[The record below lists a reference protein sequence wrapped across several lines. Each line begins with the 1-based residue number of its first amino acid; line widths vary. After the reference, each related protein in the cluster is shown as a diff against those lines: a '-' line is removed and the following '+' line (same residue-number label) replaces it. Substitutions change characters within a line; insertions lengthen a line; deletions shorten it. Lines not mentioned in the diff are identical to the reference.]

1 MGACTMFLNSCEHLL
16 LIFLALGWLDLKI
29 PTVKAAQLREHY
41 IAAQVTSWSYGS
53 PSKEQSRLPNSGSL
67 FNKIVYREYEA
78 GFQKEKPPDALSG
91 LLGPT
96 LHAEV
101 GDTLIVH
108 FKNMANKPLSIH
120 PQGISYSKQSE
131 GASYSDRT
139 SPIETLDDAVPSGQT
154 YKYVW
159 AITAETGP
167 RKADPACLTYTY
179 YSHENMVQDFN
190 SGLIGA
196 LLICKEGSLY
206 ENGTQ
211 KLFDREYVLMFA
223 VFDESKSW
231 QKVTSL
237 MYTINGYA
245 NGTLPEVEVCA
256 YDRISWH
263 LIGMSSAPEIFSIH
277 FNGQTLDQ
285 NHYKVS
291 TVNLVGGASTT
302 ANMSV
307 SRTGKWLISSVVQK
321 HLQAGMHGYLKIEEC
336 GNLDILTK
344 KLSYKERR
352 MIKEWEYFIAAE
364 EVIWDYAP
372 QIPESVDRL
381 YRALYL
387 DSFSNLI
394 GKKYKKAVY
403 RQYIDASFS
412 KHAESTWPMDRGI
425 LGPVVRAEVRDTIS
439 IVFKNMASR
448 PYSIYVHGVT
458 LSKEAEGAVYPS
470 DSKENSTHGKIVQ
483 PGETYT
489 YKWTVLDTDGPT
501 AEDPQCV
508 TRLYHSAVDVTR
520 DIASGLIG
528 PLLICKG
535 RALDQ
540 RGVQNK
546 ADEEQH
552 AVFAVFDENKSWYLE
567 DNIKQY
573 CSNPSTVKRDD
584 PKFYKS
590 NVMHTLNGY
599 ASDRTNI
606 LGFCQDSIVEWHLS
620 SVGTQDVTV
629 PVHLLGHTFLN
640 KGKDQDILNL
650 FPMSGESATVTMN
663 NVGTWLLSSW
673 GSREMSNGMRTRFR
687 DVKCEND
694 YTEEDALYNAFVPA
708 EVLLTTAKESTAK
721 TERRAVTESDDY
733 QENLATVYGFQE
745 EEYGEKREE
754 EDYQEELASLL
765 GLRSFNSSAAEE
777 EEYNLTALAMEDT
790 YGTSSTR
797 DYDTPVTLDHVFTNN
812 SDKLHGNEML
822 ETQSTTFYPTTVESL
837 HPNYSSLAEEAV
849 FSDVTTVTSIL
860 SSEEGQSGDGENITM
875 ISIRY
880 NQTNGAELLRRVE
893 EALSKDPSELL
904 AETETSTVATFSQVS
919 PEKEKEDNADG
930 EDTLDREKGKH
941 GLSEATFFAMKKM
954 RALLFYVQEKRKLSL
969 GNTTSSMPFL
979 SIPRAEKTT
988 TLDNTTFKLKT
999 DYISDD
1005 YDEDEFPILSTNL
1018 TLAVGEEVKS
1028 DEFEPPHTSKLVFSK
1043 VQQNGNST
1051 LDDILDSLVPTVI
1064 LKPVKKRPKVLPLKR
1079 QKCLSKKTN
1088 YEWNFVSKKENYDIG
1103 IDLINAVGDR
1113 FQNSSR
1119 NATMDQENN
1128 IFPSKE
1134 KQEMYKGD
1142 SPPELGQQEIGSKSG
1157 ALIENENCTM
1167 MTSGTLLKARRKKKK
1182 EHLRASMTPRGF
1194 KPPVSSEGLNYTQAF
1209 NEANHTMLLN
1219 EANYTLT
1226 PREFKPFVK
1235 IGLPNENGDYEEFD
1249 PIYSDSEESSSG
1261 SLEYEL
1267 VHYDDPYTTDSRLN
1281 ISSMR
1286 NPDDIAGH
1294 YLRGAGQPKTYYIA
1308 AVEDVWDYAAFRK
1321 STVKSGSAS
1330 TVYKKVVFRGY
1341 QDSTFRTPEVRR
1353 EYEDHLGILGPII
1366 RAEVGDVILVHFKN
1380 LASRAYSLHA
1390 HGLSYEKSSEGRS
1403 YDDQSPEWF
1412 KKDDAIQP
1420 NGTYT
1425 YVWHVTKQSGPV
1437 QDGKVCRSWAYYS
1450 AVNPGKDIHSGLIGP
1465 ILICKKGMLDE
1476 YKPIDMREFVLLFMV
1491 FDEKKSWYF
1500 NKQAKRTCSDK
1511 TDAER
1516 CHTYPAIN
1524 GIQYQLPGL
1533 RMYQDETVNWHLLNT
1548 GGPKDIHVVHFHGQT
1563 FTEQGMENHQL
1574 GIYPLL
1580 PGSFRTVQMK
1590 PSKAGVWLLDTEVG
1604 EYQQAGMQTAFLVI
1618 DKECKLPFGLASGIV
1633 QDSQISASDH
1643 KPYWEPRLARLYNT
1657 GKYNA
1662 WSTEKENGSWV
1673 QVDLQREVLI
1683 TGIQT
1688 QGAKQL
1694 TKHLYTEEYFI
1705 VYSKNGRRWIAFRG
1719 NSTGAQFFEGNSDG
1733 TEIKENHIDPPI
1745 IARYI
1750 RVYPTVCYNRP
1761 TLRMELLG
1769 CEIEGCSM
1777 PLGLENGAIKDA
1789 QITASSYKKNWLYSW
1804 EPSLARLNR
1813 KGRVNAWQAKS
1824 NNNNQWLQIDLHQ
1837 PKKITAIITQGAK
1850 SLITEMYVKTFSIH
1864 YSDNDSTWK
1873 SYLDSSTSMEKVFTG
1888 NINSHGHIKHFFN
1901 PPIFSRFIR
1910 IIPKMWNQSIALRV
1924 ELFGCNIL

>member
-1 MGACTMFLNSCEHLL
+1 MLLRSCRHLL
-16 LIFLALGWLDLKI
+16 LILGWLGLEI
-29 PTVKAAQLREHY
+29 LIVKAAQLREHY
-41 IAAQVTSWSYGS
+41 IAAQVTSWSYGYS
-53 PSKEQSRLPNSGSL
+53 PQEQFRLPNSSSL

-78 GFQKEKPPDALSG
+78 GFQKEKQLDALSG

-96 LHAEV
+96 LRAEV
-101 GDTLIVH
+101 GDTLIIN

-120 PQGISYSKQSE
+120 PQGISYNKQAE
-131 GASYSDRT
+131 GASYSDKT
-139 SPIETLDDAVPSGQT
+139 SPIETLDDAVPSGRT

-159 AITAETGP
+159 PITAEIGP
-167 RKADPACLTYTY
+167 RNSDPACLTYAY

-245 NGTLPEVEVCA
+245 NGTLPDLEACT

-277 FNGQTLDQ
+277 FNGQTLEQ

-291 TVNLVGGASTT
+291 TINLVGGASAT
-302 ANMSV
+302 ASMLV

-344 KLSYKERR
+344 KLSYKELR

-372 QIPESVDRL
+372 QIPESVDRQ
-381 YRALYL
+381 YRVLYL
-387 DSFSNLI
+387 DNFSNLI
-394 GKKYKKAVY
+394 GKKYKKAVF
-403 RQYIDASFS
+403 RQYIDDTFS
-412 KHAESTWPMDRGI
+412 KHTESSWPKDRGI
-425 LGPVVRAEVRDTIS
+425 LGPVIRAEVRDTIS

-470 DSKENSTHGKIVQ
+470 DSKENSTRGKTVQ

-501 AEDPQCV
+501 AKDPQCV

-528 PLLICKG
+528 HLLICKG

-546 ADEEQH
+546 ADKEQH
-552 AVFAVFDENKSWYLE
+552 AAFAVFDENKSWYLE

-573 CSNPSTVKRDD
+573 CSSPSTVKRDD

-599 ASDRTNI
+599 AVDRTDP
-606 LGFCQDSIVEWHLS
+606 LTFCQDSIAEWHLS
-620 SVGTQDVTV
+620 SVGTQDLVV
-629 PVHLLGHTFLN
+629 PVHILGHTFLN
-640 KGKDQDILNL
+640 KGKDQDILKL

-687 DVKCEND
+687 DVKCESND
-694 YTEEDALYNAFVPA
+694 TEDDAFYDVFVPL
-708 EVLLTTAKESTAK
+708 EILPPTATK
-721 TERRAVTESDDY
+721 TNEKKVRGTITEDYDDEGNLDTLYGLQDDY
-733 QENLATVYGFQE
+733 E
-745 EEYGEKREE
+745 EKGED

-765 GLRSFNSSAAEE
+765 GLRSFNNSVAEE
-777 EEYNLTALAMEDT
+777 EVSNLTALAIEDT
-790 YGTSSTR
+790 YGTASSR
-797 DYDTPVTLDHVFTNN
+797 DYDVPVALHQAFTNN
-812 SDKLHGNEML
+812 SDNLHGDKML
-822 ETQSTTFYPTTVESL
+822 GTQSATSHPTTVEPH
-837 HPNYSSLAEEAV
+837 HPNYSSLADGAV
-849 FSDVTTVTSIL
+849 L
-860 SSEEGQSGDGENITM
+860 SSEESRSDDVENITA

-880 NQTNGAELLRRVE
+880 NLTNGAEPLRTE
-893 EALSKDPSELL
+893 GEAQSKDPTELL
-904 AETETSTVATFSQVS
+904 ADTAKSTVAIFSPPS
-919 PEKEKEDNADG
+919 SEKGEEENAGGKDTLDEEKEK
-930 EDTLDREKGKH
+930 R
-941 GLSEATFFAMKKM
+941 GLTEARFFAVKQMH
-954 RALLFYVQEKRKLSL
+954 ALLFYVQQKRNLSAL
-969 GNTTSSMPFL
+969 GNTTPGMGFL
-979 SIPRAEKTT
+979 DIPRAENTST
-988 TLDNTTFKLKT
+988 DNSKFNLKT
-999 DYISDD
+999 DYSSDD
-1005 YDEDEFPILSTNL
+1005 YDDEFSILSTNL
-1018 TLAVGEEVKS
+1018 TLAVGEAAKN
-1028 DEFEPPHTSKLVFSK
+1028 DEFEPLHASELVLPK
-1043 VQQNGNST
+1043 VQPNGNST
-1051 LDDILDSLVPTVI
+1051 LLDILGILIPTVI
-1064 LKPVKKRPKVLPLKR
+1064 PKPVIGRPKVLPLKR

-1088 YEWNFVSKKENYDIG
+1088 YKWNFVAEKGNYDTG
-1103 IDLINAVGDR
+1103 LGLTNTVDDK

-1119 NATMDQENN
+1119 NATLDPENTT
-1128 IFPSKE
+1128 FPGKK

-1142 SPPELGQQEIGSKSG
+1142 FQPGPGQQEVGSKHG
-1157 ALIENENCTM
+1157 VLVEKENENCTIK
-1167 MTSGTLLKARRKKKK
+1167 TPGTFLKARRKKKR
-1182 EHLRASMTPRGF
+1182 EHLHAPLTPRGF
-1194 KPPVSSEGLNYTQAF
+1194 KPPLPSKGHNYTQSF
-1209 NEANHTMLLN
+1209 NKANHTMQLN
-1219 EANYTLT
+1219 EANNTLT
-1226 PREFKPFVK
+1226 PRQFKPFVK
-1235 IGLPNENGDYEEFD
+1235 IGLPNENGDYDEFD
-1249 PIYSDSEESSSG
+1249 PMYSDSVESFSS
-1261 SLEYEL
+1261 SLEYET
-1267 VHYDDPYTTDSRLN
+1267 VYYDDPYTTDSRLN
-1281 ISSMR
+1281 VSSVR

-1294 YLRGAGQPKTYYIA
+1294 YLRAFGKGYKRTYYIA
-1308 AVEDVWDYAAFRK
+1308 AVEDVWDYAASRK
-1321 STVKSGSAS
+1321 SAVKHGSAS
-1330 TVYKKVVFRGY
+1330 TTYRKAVFRGY
-1341 QDSTFRTPEVRR
+1341 QDSTFKTPIIRR
-1353 EYEDHLGILGPII
+1353 ECEDHLGILGPII
-1366 RAEVGDVILVHFKN
+1366 RAEVDDVILVHFKN
-1380 LASRAYSLHA
+1380 LASRPYSLHA

-1403 YDDQSPEWF
+1403 YDDESLKWF
-1412 KKDDAIQP
+1412 QNDDAIQP

-1425 YVWHVTKQSGPV
+1425 YVWHVTKQSGPT
-1437 QDGKVCRSWAYYS
+1437 QEMKFCRSWAYYS
-1450 AVNPGKDIHSGLIGP
+1450 AVNPGKDIQSGLIGP
-1465 ILICKKGMLDE
+1465 ILICKKGMLDKFN
-1476 YKPIDMREFVLLFMV
+1476 KPTDMREFILLFMV

-1500 NKQAKRTCSDK
+1500 NKQAKRKCADRTA
-1511 TDAER
+1511 DAES

-1533 RMYQDETVNWHLLNT
+1533 RMYEDEMVHWHLLNA

-1563 FTEQGMENHQL
+1563 FREQGMEKHQL
-1574 GIYPLL
+1574 GVYPLL
-1580 PGSFRTVQMK
+1580 PGSFCTVQMN

-1604 EYQQAGMQTAFLVI
+1604 EYQQAGIQTPFLVI
-1618 DKECKLPFGLASGIV
+1618 DKGCRLPLGLTSGII

-1643 KPYWEPRLARLYNT
+1643 KLYWEPKLARLDNT

-1662 WSTEKENGSWV
+1662 WSTEMKENGSWI
-1673 QVDLQREVLI
+1673 QVDLQKEVLI

-1694 TKHLYTEEYFI
+1694 TNHLYTKEYF
-1705 VYSKNGRRWIAFRG
+1705 VMYSKNGRKWIPFRG
-1719 NSTGAQFFEGNSDG
+1719 NSTGTQKFFEGNSDG
-1733 TEIKENHIDPPI
+1733 TGMKENHIDPPI
-1745 IARYI
+1745 IARYF
-1750 RVYPTVCYNRP
+1750 RVYPTACYNRP

-1777 PLGLENGAIKDA
+1777 PLGLENGSIKDM
-1789 QITASSYKKNWLYSW
+1789 QVTASSYKKNWLRSW

-1813 KGRVNAWQAKS
+1813 KGRTNAWQPKS
-1824 NNNNQWLQIDLHQ
+1824 NDNNQWLQIDLLE

-1850 SLITEMYVKTFSIH
+1850 SLATEMYVKTFSIH
-1864 YSDNDSTWK
+1864 YGDNGSTWK
-1873 SYLDSSTSMEKVFTG
+1873 PYSDSSTSMEKVFKG
-1888 NINSHGHIKHFFN
+1888 NINSNEHIKHFFQ
-1901 PPIFSRFIR
+1901 PPIFARFIR
-1910 IIPKMWNQSIALRV
+1910 IVPKMWNQSIALRV
-1924 ELFGCNIL
+1924 ELFGCSIF

>member
-1 MGACTMFLNSCEHLL
+1 M
-16 LIFLALGWLDLKI
+16 FLALGWLGLGI
-29 PTVKAAQLREHY
+29 PTVKAARLREHY
-41 IAAQVTSWSYGS
+41 IAAQVTSWSYGF
-53 PSKEQSRLPNSGSL
+53 PPKGQSRLPNSSPL

-78 GFQKEKPPDALSG
+78 GFQKEKPTDALSG

-120 PQGISYSKQSE
+120 PQGISYSKQFE
-131 GASYSDRT
+131 GASYSDKT
-139 SPIETLDDAVPSGQT
+139 SSIETLDDAVPSGQT

-159 AITAETGP
+159 VITPEIGP

-179 YSHENMVQDFN
+179 YSHKNMVQDFN

-196 LLICKEGSLY
+196 LLICKKGSLY

-245 NGTLPEVEVCA
+245 NGTLPDIEVCA

-277 FNGQTLDQ
+277 FNGQTLEQ

-291 TVNLVGGASTT
+291 TVNLVGGASST

-307 SRTGKWLISSVVQK
+307 SHTGRWLISSVVQK

-336 GNLDILTK
+336 GNSDILTK
-344 KLSYKERR
+344 KLSYKELR
-352 MIKEWEYFIAAE
+352 MIKDWEYFIAAE

-372 QIPESVDRL
+372 QIPESIDRQ
-381 YRALYL
+381 YRTQYL
-387 DSFSNLI
+387 DNFSNLI
-394 GKKYKKAVY
+394 GKKYKKAVF
-403 RQYIDASFS
+403 RQYKDANFS
-412 KHAESTWPMDRGI
+412 KHTESTWPKDRGI
-425 LGPVVRAEVRDTIS
+425 LGPVVRAEVRDTIR

-470 DSKENSTHGKIVQ
+470 DSKENSTQGKIVQ

-489 YKWTVLDTDGPT
+489 YKWTVLETDGPT
-501 AEDPQCV
+501 EEDSQCV

-535 RALDQ
+535 RALNQ
-540 RGVQNK
+540 KGVQNK
-546 ADEEQH
+546 ADVEQH

-573 CSNPSTVKRDD
+573 CSDPSTVKRDD

-606 LGFCQDSIVEWHLS
+606 LGFCQDVIVEWHLS
-620 SVGTQDVTV
+620 SVGTQDQIVS
-629 PVHLLGHTFLN
+629 VHLSGHTFLN
-640 KGKDQDILNL
+640 KGKHQDILNL

-673 GSREMSNGMRTRFR
+673 GSREMSNGMRLRFR
-687 DVKCEND
+687 DAKCESD
-694 YTEEDALYNAFVPA
+694 YTEDDAFYDVFVPPEMLPTPAVATRPKEERGTIA
-708 EVLLTTAKESTAK
+708 ED
-721 TERRAVTESDDY
+721 DDY
-733 QENLATVYGFQE
+733 QENLATLYGLQDD
-745 EEYGEKREE
+745 EYGEKAEDEKE

-765 GLRSFNSSAAEE
+765 GLRTFNGSAAVE
-777 EEYNLTALAMEDT
+777 EEYNLTALAMKDA
-790 YGTSSTR
+790 YGTSSVG
-797 DYDTPVTLDHVFTNN
+797 DYDVPVTLDLVITNN
-812 SDKLHGNEML
+812 SDTSHDNEML
-822 ETQSTTFYPTTVESL
+822 ETQSTTSYPTAVLSS
-837 HPNYSSLAEEAV
+837 HPNYSSLTAEAV
-849 FSDVTTVTSIL
+849 FSDIMTAVSML
-860 SSEEGQSGDGENITM
+860 SSGEGRSGAGGNVTA
-875 ISIRY
+875 ISICY
-880 NQTNGAELLRRVE
+880 TQTNGAEPLRTDG
-893 EALSKDPSELL
+893 EAQSKDPAELF
-904 AETETSTVATFSQVS
+904 ADKENSTMVIFSQPS
-919 PEKEKEDNADG
+919 SEKEEGNADG
-930 EDTLDREKGKH
+930 EDTLDGETGKG
-941 GLSEATFFAMKKM
+941 GVSEATFFAVKQM
-954 RALLFYVQEKRKLSL
+954 RALLFYVQQKRNLSAL
-969 GNTTSSMPFL
+969 GNTTSGMTFFP
-979 SIPRAEKTT
+979 IPRAENTS
-988 TLDNTTFKLKT
+988 TLDNSKFNLKT

-1005 YDEDEFPILSTNL
+1005 YEEDEFSTLSTNL
-1018 TLAVGEEVKS
+1018 TLAVGEAAES
-1028 DEFEPPHTSKLVFSK
+1028 DYFEPLPVSELVLSK

-1051 LDDILDSLVPTVI
+1051 LVDVLGRLVPTLI
-1064 LKPVKKRPKVLPLKR
+1064 PQAVKERPKVSPLKG
-1079 QKCLSKKTN
+1079 QKCPSKRTN
-1088 YEWNFVSKKENYDIG
+1088 NEWNFVSEKENYETG
-1103 IDLINAVGDR
+1103 TDLTKMVDDK

-1119 NATMDQENN
+1119 NATLDPENT
-1128 IFPSKE
+1128 IVPSKK

-1142 SPPELGQQEIGSKSG
+1142 SQPELGQQEASSKHG
-1157 ALIENENCTM
+1157 ALTEKENENCTVR
-1167 MTSGTLLKARRKKKK
+1167 TSSTFLKARRKKKK
-1182 EHLRASMTPRGF
+1182 QHQRPSMTPRGF
-1194 KPPVSSEGLNYTQAF
+1194 KPPVSSKVFNDTQAF
-1209 NEANHTMLLN
+1209 HKANHAALQN

-1226 PREFKPFVK
+1226 LRQFKPTVR
-1235 IGLPNENGDYEEFD
+1235 IGLPNENGDYDEID
-1249 PIYSDSEESSSG
+1249 PIYTASDESSSE
-1261 SLEYEL
+1261 SSEYDT

-1281 ISSMR
+1281 FSSVR
-1286 NPDDIAGH
+1286 NPEDIAGH
-1294 YLRGAGQPKTYYIA
+1294 YLRAVGDGFKRTYYIA

-1321 STVKSGSAS
+1321 STAKSGSAGA
-1330 TVYKKVVFRGY
+1330 VYKKVVFRGY
-1341 QDSTFRTPEVRR
+1341 QDSAFRTPVVRR

-1380 LASRAYSLHA
+1380 LASRPYSLHA

-1412 KKDDAIQP
+1412 RKDDAIQP

-1425 YVWHVTKQSGPV
+1425 YVWHVTQQSGPT
-1437 QDGKVCRSWAYYS
+1437 QDGKVCRSWVYYS

-1465 ILICKKGMLDE
+1465 ILICNKGMLDN
-1476 YKPIDMREFVLLFMV
+1476 KPTDMREFVLLFMV

-1500 NKQAKRTCSDK
+1500 NKQAKKTCADG
-1511 TDAER
+1511 TADAER

-1524 GIQYQLPGL
+1524 GLQYQLPGL
-1533 RMYQDETVNWHLLNT
+1533 RMYKDEVVHWHLLNT

-1563 FTEQGMENHQL
+1563 FTEQGMEDHQL
-1574 GIYPLL
+1574 GVYPLL
-1580 PGSFRTVQMK
+1580 PGSFRTVEMK
-1590 PSKAGVWLLDTEVG
+1590 PSKAAVWLLDTEVG
-1604 EYQQAGMQTAFLVI
+1604 EYQQAGMQTAFLIV
-1618 DKECKLPFGLASGIV
+1618 DKECKLPLGLASGII

-1643 KPYWEPRLARLYNT
+1643 KSYWEPKLARLDNT

-1662 WSTEKENGSWV
+1662 WSTEKKENGSWI

-1688 QGAKQL
+1688 QGAKEL
-1694 TKHLYTEEYFI
+1694 TKHLYTKEYFI
-1705 VYSKNGRRWIAFRG
+1705 AYSKNGRRWIAFRG
-1719 NSTGAQFFEGNSDG
+1719 NSTGAQKFFEGNSDG
-1733 TEIKENHIDPPI
+1733 SGIKENHIDPPI

-1750 RVYPTVCYNRP
+1750 RVYPTACYNRP

-1777 PLGLENGAIKDA
+1777 PLGLENGAITDA
-1789 QITASSYKKNWLYSW
+1789 QITASTYKKNFISSW
-1804 EPSLARLNR
+1804 KPSFARLNK

-1824 NNNNQWLQIDLHQ
+1824 NNNNQWLQIDLLQ

-1850 SLITEMYVKTFSIH
+1850 SLTTEMYVKTFSIL
-1864 YSDNDSTWK
+1864 YSDNDSAWK
-1873 SYLDSSTSMEKVFTG
+1873 PYLDSSTSMEKVFMG
-1888 NINSHGHIKHFFN
+1888 NINSNGQIKNFFS

-1910 IIPKMWNQSIALRV
+1910 IVPKMWNQSIALRV
-1924 ELFGCNIL
+1924 ELFGCNIF